1 MIRFDCPKC
10 GSALSIPDNF
20 AGRTGQCQNCASS
33 ILIPKESTDRRPEAS
48 SKAPRPGKA
57 EALPHTSSAASKD
70 KPADAMALEHTGS
83 GVPVFRCSRC
93 AFEKR
98 LPDELLGKKAR
109 CPKCGEICAIVNG
122 PPESEL
128 IELEDDEPD
137 AFLTAM
143 QSAEDDI
150 DVGAEA
156 ISEDLPPIPKTKR
169 KGTTGG
175 PGIPKPRSF
184 LTTALLAGG
193 FFGIAMGLFFSF
205 TKGFGAGILAGL
217 FCGPLFGF
225 VMAFFISGRQV
236 AIRFENRD
244 DFIKD
249 MKRAFKKGEHE
260 VVELADP
267 VFIFKHEQGAA
278 FLCTSHAHVGRR
290 EAVMVGPR
298 TYLKKCVRQLS
309 GQYQV
314 DWTRRRL
321 KEDHGQPPADAIAK
335 YAWFA
340 AAALVLLV
348 LWGFKEA
355 FSPEYKAKEYVR
367 SHLKAPSQAKFI
379 STTIVGHDANGTRV
393 EVVFEAPNSFGVM
406 LRDSTS
412 VIVKRDGSVSDY

>member
-1 MIRFDCPKC
+1 VI
-10 GSALSIPDNF
+10 G
-20 AGRTGQCQNCASS
+20 
-33 ILIPKESTDRRPEAS
+33 
-48 SKAPRPGKA
+48 
-57 EALPHTSSAASKD
+57 
-70 KPADAMALEHTGS
+70 PA
-83 GVPVFRCSRC
+83 
-93 AFEKR
+93 
-98 LPDELLGKKAR
+98 
-109 CPKCGEICAIVNG
+109 
-122 PPESEL
+122 ESEV

-143 QSAEDDI
+143 QSADDEF
-150 DVGAEA
+150 GTGTEP
-156 ISEDLPPIPKTKR
+156 ISEGLPPVPTRKS
-169 KGTTGG
+169 KGTARG

-193 FFGIAMGLFFSF
+193 VFGIGMGLFVAFR
-205 TKGFGAGILAGL
+205 KGHDSGILTGL
-217 FCGPLFGF
+217 LCGPLFGF
-225 VMAFFISGRQV
+225 LMAFVISGRQV

-249 MKRAFKKGEHE
+249 MQRAFKKIKHE
-260 VVELADP
+260 IVELADP
-267 VFIFKHEQGAA
+267 VFTFKHEEGAA
-278 FLCTSHAHVGRR
+278 FLVTSYVHVGRR

-298 TYLKKCVRQLS
+298 TYVKKFARQLS

-321 KEDHGQPPADAIAK
+321 KEDHGQPPADVIAQ

-412 VIVKRDGSVSDY
+412 VIVKPDGSVSDY